1 MTMTTTTSTLS
12 RRGWLSRLLMAAVA
26 PLVSVTM
33 TETVD
38 ADKKDT
44 KKQRREA
51 RIKKEVNQFRKDCSA
66 GGGTFTVSK
75 KPGGTTATCTG
86 GDYAGE
92 EGDGTSCTFHSKGTR
107 CFLVRTDPTSP
118 IAPGDG
124 GSTPPISSPVDG
136 GGTAPPPPSC
146 TLKPLGASCSTGG
159 ECCSGGCNGLCC
171 LPDGAACVNPG
182 DCCGGICSGGICS
195 SLT

>member
-26 PLVSVTM
+26 PVVSVTM

-124 GSTPPISSPVDG
+124 GSTPPNLLASGWRGHRTAATVLHAETARRELQHRRRVLQRRVQRPV
-136 GGTAPPPPSC
+136 
-146 TLKPLGASCSTGG
+146 
-159 ECCSGGCNGLCC
+159 
-171 LPDGAACVNPG
+171 LPA
-182 DCCGGICSGGICS
+182 
-195 SLT
+195 